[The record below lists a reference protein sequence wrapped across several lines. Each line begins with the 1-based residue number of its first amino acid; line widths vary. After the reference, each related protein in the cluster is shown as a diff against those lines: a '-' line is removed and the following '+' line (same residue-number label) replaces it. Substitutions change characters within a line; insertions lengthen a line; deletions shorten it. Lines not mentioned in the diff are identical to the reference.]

1 MEEVNNNIWKIIDC
15 YFRDNP
21 QSLVRHHTESFN
33 DFFKRDIFR
42 IVKEMNPM
50 KIVSKLDET
59 SGDFMC
65 TCNLYIGGKDGTRL
79 YFAKPT
85 IYDDNTGTNPPHYM
99 FPNEA
104 RLRNMTYSMTI
115 HYDIEVEVLNTL
127 NSGELAD
134 LMKRGGNAAAVEEV
148 LDGHTFQNIKND
160 PEFLAKIEEKAKA
173 ANDDDI
179 RDYKGGSIETTSN
192 KETIIDSSPVVGGS
206 GKGKKSSAKPLTV
219 SEHINI
225 KESVVGA
232 NVQKTNFIIEK
243 ILLGRF
249 PIMVQS
255 DFCILS
261 GLSREMRF
269 NMGECR
275 NDQGGYFII
284 DGKEK
289 SIVPQEKFGDNMLR
303 INKSSMEEILY
314 SAEIKSVSEDASK
327 PVRSLRIDLVAPTSK
342 YTNKNI
348 VVSIPNVRKP
358 VPLFIV
364 FRALGI
370 TTDKEIIEACLL
382 DIDKYSGLVDLFI
395 PSVHDAGPIM
405 TRTNAL
411 QYIAQLAKVK
421 TTDNALL
428 ILTDYLLPHIG
439 ETNFREK
446 AYFLGYMTQRLLLA
460 YSGLE
465 SPIDRDSYRY
475 KRLELTGT
483 MIYQLFRE
491 YYKAQTKSIHLE
503 FERRLLG
510 DRLNYDSNLEKL
522 IRDNYR
528 DIFSEN
534 RVLEI
539 GFRKAFKGNWGS
551 TEHTKRI
558 GAVQD
563 LNRLSFNSA
572 LSHLR
577 KTNLAVNAGAKLVGP
592 RVLNGSQWGI
602 FDPID
607 TPDGGNIGLHKQLT
621 IMSYVSRNISREPML
636 RWLRKHTDIK
646 PITDYLPKQLATMT
660 KIIVNGYWA
669 GVTNN
674 ALKIVDDIRFYR
686 RIGLLPLSISLCFDI
701 RQNTINLFTDGGR
714 IMRPIFYKHDDTGLM
729 SFAAMDTKAELSW
742 RNLVNGFNAL
752 RKDAPTGPNYE
763 YFYELGDIYDIP
775 ADSDGNP
782 YQYQRFMDK
791 KSVVEYIDP
800 NEEETSLIALKPT
813 QVMTTSAAKSYS
825 NCEIHESLIF
835 GMMSNLIIYPQHNP
849 ASRNS
854 FSCGQSK
861 QAVSLYHTNYN
872 MRMDKTAVILNQGQR
887 PLVKSRFLEYINNE
901 ENSYG
906 ENAIVA
912 IACYTGYNVEDAI
925 LINEGALKRGLFRT
939 TYFSVYETH
948 EEKSAKTNSFK
959 KFGNI
964 EASQKAVVGLK
975 AGYDY
980 SQLDEN
986 GLVKEGT
993 QIDEKVVLI
1002 GCMSGTND
1010 ADSSLHDESKM
1021 TKKGQL
1027 GVVDK
1032 TFITEGE
1039 EGTRIAKVRIR
1050 EERMPAIGDKMASR
1064 SGQKGTIGMIIREAD
1079 MPFTSNGVRPD
1090 LIINPHAIPTR
1101 MTIGQLV
1108 ECIVGKAC
1116 VFNGSHGDCTAF
1128 MADDSQ
1134 LASFG
1139 RLLTKSGFHSS
1150 GNEVLYNGMT
1160 GEQIESEIFMGPTYY
1175 MRLKHMVKDKVNF
1188 RATGPRTQ
1196 LTRQPVSGRA
1206 NDGGLRIG
1214 EMERDAIISHGAT
1227 DFLRES
1233 MLVRGDQY
1241 YMAVCNKTGG
1251 VAIYNPEKNLFLS
1264 PLADGPIKYTD
1275 ALDGKSMNV
1284 EQVTKYGRSFSIVR
1298 VPYVFK
1304 LFMQELQTMNIRMA
1318 LITED
1323 NVNQF
1328 DSMNFSANISLLSG
1342 LKTPNDIIKQIIE
1355 NKDADEIVKR
1365 NKNVFR
1371 KIGEQKYT
1379 PDYDKPDV
1387 SPTISPSVAQRTASI
1402 GEARTQVEEETY
1414 VEAWHNVPEA
1424 PYDNMYGSPEGSPV
1438 ANPYGSPEGSPVAN
1452 PYGSP
1457 EGSPLGT
1464 PDLRVPGIVFAD
1476 SVNNLPPGYNSE
1488 GKVLYNEETGAD
1500 YIFDPSIGHY
1510 IDPLTQKIVIRK
1522 DFVQQQQQPTFKI
1535 GDIVYLISSASS
1547 PNQWTITNIMDK
1559 NIILEN
1565 TGTKAAKVVSAD
1577 EITHT
1582 PPMSG
1587 GAVQQTSRSAIH
1599 EGTPS
1604 GITFAPNI
1612 IIASGDNSQIT
1623 APKPVINE
1631 QPHIDFDKPLIKTTQ
1646 TTGSSS
1652 DNSYSNDSLSGD
1664 KSSGDKS
1671 SSQDLSSGDLST
1683 GGFVVKMV

>member
-85 IYDDNTGTNPPHYM
+85 IYDDNTGSNPPHYM

-134 LMKRGGNAAAVEEV
+134 LMKRGGNAAAEEV
-148 LDGHTFQNIKND
+148 LDEHKFKNIKND
-160 PEFLAKIEEKAKA
+160 PEFLAKIEEKAQSA
-173 ANDDDI
+173 DNDDV
-179 RDYKGGSIETTSN
+179 RDYKGGEEGVSN
-192 KETIIDSSPVVGGS
+192 TPLDKLVTMGGS
-206 GKGKKSSAKPLTV
+206 GKGKKTSAKPLTV

-225 KESVVGA
+225 KESVIGA
-232 NVQKTNFIIEK
+232 NIQKTNFTIEK

-382 DIDKYSGLVDLFI
+382 DIDKYSSLVDLFI

-465 SPIDRDSYRY
+465 TPIDRDSYRY

-491 YYKAQTKSIHLE
+491 YYKAQTKAIHLE

-522 IRDNYR
+522 VRDNYR

-534 RVLEI
+534 RVLET

-621 IMSYVSRNISREPML
+621 IMSYVSRSISREPLL

-646 PITDYLPKQLATMT
+646 PNTDYLPKQLATMT
-660 KIIVNGYWA
+660 KIVVNGYWA
-669 GVTNN
+669 GVTHD

-686 RIGLLPLSISLCFDI
+686 RIGLLPLSLSVCFDI

-729 SFAAMDTKAELSW
+729 SFTALDQKTDLTW
-742 RNLVNGFNAL
+742 RNLVNGFNAV

-782 YQYQRFMDK
+782 YQYQRFIDK

-800 NEEETSLIALKPT
+800 NEEETSLIALKPA
-813 QVMTTSAAKSYS
+813 QVMTTSASKSYS

-964 EASQKAVVGLK
+964 EASQKVVVGLK

-993 QIDEKVVLI
+993 QIDDKVVLI

-1010 ADSSLHDESKM
+1010 ADSNLHDESKT

-1128 MADDSQ
+1128 TADDSQ

-1160 GEQIESEIFMGPTYY
+1160 GQQIESEIFMGPTYY

-1251 VAIYNPEKNLFLS
+1251 VAIYNPEKNLFIS

-1342 LKTPNDIIKQIIE
+1342 LETPNDIVKQIIE
-1355 NKDADEIVKR
+1355 NKDADEMVKR
-1365 NKNVFR
+1365 NKQVFR
-1371 KIGEQKYT
+1371 KRGEQNYS
-1379 PDYDKPDV
+1379 PEYAKPDLSLETTPLLSRTPLMPTSRV
-1387 SPTISPSVAQRTASI
+1387 EAKSPF
-1402 GEARTQVEEETY
+1402 EEEEPY
-1414 VEAWHNVPEA
+1414 VEAWHRESST
-1424 PYDNMYGSPEGSPV
+1424 PYADTYDEYIS
-1438 ANPYGSPEGSPVAN
+1438 AKRA
-1452 PYGSP
+1452 
-1457 EGSPLGT
+1457 
-1464 PDLRVPGIVFAD
+1464 PGIVYTD
-1476 SVNNLPPGYNSE
+1476 SVQNLPPGYNTN
-1488 GKVLYNEETGAD
+1488 GIVLYNEETYDD
-1500 YIFDPSIGHY
+1500 YVFDPTIGHY
-1510 IDPLTQKIVIRK
+1510 IDPLTRKIVIRK
-1522 DFVQQQQQPTFKI
+1522 DFVQQQPAFKI
-1535 GDIVYLISSASS
+1535 GDIVYLIASAAS
-1547 PNQWTITNIMDK
+1547 PNQWTIKNIMDK

-1565 TGTKAAKVVSAD
+1565 TGTGAAKVVSAD

-1582 PPMSG
+1582 PPISG
-1587 GAVQQTSRSAIH
+1587 GAVPQTSEPAINNGIPS
-1599 EGTPS
+1599 GTPS

-1612 IIASGDNSQIT
+1612 IIASGDNS
-1623 APKPVINE
+1623 
-1631 QPHIDFDKPLIKTTQ
+1631 HIDFDKPLIKKTPESTTISSSANDLSR
-1646 TTGSSS
+1646 GSSS
-1652 DNSYSNDSLSGD
+1652 AGTNSSNGD
-1664 KSSGDKS
+1664 LSSGDLS
-1671 SSQDLSSGDLST
+1671 SGDLSTGDLST

>member
-85 IYDDNTGTNPPHYM
+85 IYDDNTGSNPPHYM

-115 HYDIEVEVLNTL
+115 HYDVEVEVLNTL

-134 LMKRGGNAAAVEEV
+134 LMKRGGNAVAEEV
-148 LDGHTFQNIKND
+148 LDEHKFQNIKND

-179 RDYKGGSIETTSN
+179 RDYKGVTTDTVQDKSSI
-192 KETIIDSSPVVGGS
+192 VGGS
-206 GKGKKSSAKPLTV
+206 GKGKKSSAKPLSV

-303 INKSSMEEILY
+303 INKSSMDEILY

-370 TTDKEIIEACLL
+370 TTDKEIIETCLL
-382 DIDKYSGLVDLFI
+382 DIDKYSSLVDLFI

-491 YYKAQTKSIHLE
+491 YYKAQTKAVHLE

-534 RVLEI
+534 RVLET

-621 IMSYVSRNISREPML
+621 IMSYVSRSISREPLL
-636 RWLRKHTDIK
+636 RWLQKHTDIK

-660 KIIVNGYWA
+660 KIVVNGYWA

-686 RIGLLPLSISLCFDI
+686 RIGLLPLSISVCFDI

-714 IMRPIFYKHDDTGLM
+714 IMRPIFYKHAETGLM
-729 SFAAMDTKAELSW
+729 SFAAMDTKTELSW
-742 RNLVNGFNAL
+742 RNLVNGFNTL

-782 YQYQRFMDK
+782 YQYQRFIDK
-791 KSVVEYIDP
+791 KSVIEYIDP

-813 QVMTTSAAKSYS
+813 QVMTTSSAKSYS

-948 EEKSAKTNSFK
+948 EEKSVKTNSFK

-964 EASQKAVVGLK
+964 EASQKVVVGLK

-980 SQLDEN
+980 SKLDEN

-1010 ADSSLHDESKM
+1010 ADSGLHDESKM

-1027 GVVDK
+1027 GIVDK

-1050 EERMPAIGDKMASR
+1050 EERIPAIGDKMASR

-1160 GEQIESEIFMGPTYY
+1160 GQQIESEIFMGPTYY

-1342 LKTPNDIIKQIIE
+1342 LKTPNDIVKQMIE
-1355 NKDADEIVKR
+1355 NKDAEEIVKR
-1365 NKNVFR
+1365 NKQVFR
-1371 KIGEQKYT
+1371 KIGKQEYT
-1379 PDYDKPDV
+1379 PEYAKPDV
-1387 SPTISPSVAQRTASI
+1387 LPTITPPNPSNVGI
-1402 GEARTQVEEETY
+1402 LEAKMPLEEDVY
-1414 VEAWHNVPEA
+1414 VEAWPETS
-1424 PYDNMYGSPEGSPV
+1424 YD
-1438 ANPYGSPEGSPVAN
+1438 NPYGSPVASPVDN

-1457 EGSPLGT
+1457 VDNPYGSPISESSI
-1464 PDLRVPGIVFAD
+1464 RVPGIVFTD
-1476 SVNNLPPGYNSE
+1476 SVNNLPPGYSSQ
-1488 GKVLYNEETGAD
+1488 GKVLYDEETGAD
-1500 YIFDPSIGHY
+1500 YLFDPSIGHY

-1522 DFVQQQQQPTFKI
+1522 DFVQQQQPTFKI
-1535 GDIVYLISSASS
+1535 GDTVYLTSSASS
-1547 PNQWTITNIMDK
+1547 PNQWTIKNIMDK

-1565 TGTKAAKVVSAD
+1565 ISTKAAKVVSAD

-1587 GAVQQTSRSAIH
+1587 GTVQQTSEPMIN
-1599 EGTPS
+1599 GGIPS

-1623 APKPVINE
+1623 APKPNMNE
-1631 QPHIDFDKPLIKTTQ
+1631 QPHIDFDQPLIKKF
-1646 TTGSSS
+1646 GSNSS
-1652 DNSYSNDSLSGD
+1652 TRDSSTRD
-1664 KSSGDKS
+1664 SSTS
-1671 SSQDLSSGDLST
+1671 DLST
-1683 GGFVVKMV
+1683 RDSSTSDLSTSDSSTNDLSKGGFIVKMV

>member
-1 MEEVNNNIWKIIDC
+1 MEDINNNVWKVIDC

-21 QSLVRHHTESFN
+21 QSLVRHHTESYN

-42 IVKEMNPM
+42 IVKDMNPI
-50 KIVSKLDET
+50 KFVSKLDEST
-59 SGDFMC
+59 GEFMC

-85 IYDDNTGTNPPHYM
+85 IYDDNTGNTPPHYM

-104 RLRNMTYSMTI
+104 RLRNMTYAMTI
-115 HYDIEVEVLNTL
+115 HYDVEVEVLNTL
-127 NSGELAD
+127 NSAEIAD
-134 LMKRGGNAAAVEEV
+134 LMKRGGSGNTEY
-148 LDGHTFQNIKND
+148 DGGDIQRFVNMKSD
-160 PEFLAKIEEKAKA
+160 PDVIAKIEERV
-173 ANDDDI
+173 NSDVHGGGDVH
-179 RDYKGGSIETTSN
+179 DYENTLNGDALNGGSREAS
-192 KETIIDSSPVVGGS
+192 KKASS
-206 GKGKKSSAKPLTV
+206 SSSTAKPLTV

-225 KESVVGA
+225 KQSVSGT
-232 NVQKTNFIIEK
+232 NVQKTNFTLEK
-243 ILLGRF
+243 MLLGRF

-255 DFCILS
+255 DFCILA
-261 GLSREMRF
+261 GLPREMRF

-275 NDQGGYFII
+275 NDYGGYFII

-289 SIVPQEKFGDNMLR
+289 SVVPQEKFGDNMLR
-303 INKSSMEEILY
+303 INKSTSEDSLY
-314 SAEIKSVSEDASK
+314 SAEIKSVSEDPSK
-327 PVRSLRIDLVAPTSK
+327 PVRSLRIDLVAPTKK

-370 TTDKEIIEACLL
+370 TSDKEIIEACLL
-382 DIDKYSGLVDLFI
+382 DLDKYASIIDHFI
-395 PSVHDAGPIM
+395 PSVHDAGPVM

-411 QYIAQLAKVK
+411 QYIALLAKVK

-428 ILTDYLLPHIG
+428 ILTDYFLPHIG

-446 AYFLGYMTQRLLLA
+446 AYFLGYMTNRMLMA
-460 YSGLE
+460 YSGLD

-483 MIYQLFRE
+483 MLYDLFSE
-491 YYKAQTKSIHLE
+491 YYKAQNKAIHLG
-503 FERRLLG
+503 FERQLLG
-510 DRLNYDSNLEKL
+510 DRLNYDNNLEKL

-528 DIFSEN
+528 AIFSEN
-534 RVLEI
+534 RVLET

-621 IMSYVSRNISREPML
+621 IMSYVTRNISREPML
-636 RWLRKHTDIK
+636 MWLRKYTDMR
-646 PITDYLPKQLATMT
+646 PNTDYRPKQLSTMT
-660 KIIVNGYWA
+660 KIMVNGYWA
-669 GVTNN
+669 GVSND
-674 ALKIVDDIRFYR
+674 ALKIVADIRFYR
-686 RIGLLPLSISLCFDI
+686 RIGLLPLSVSVCFAI
-701 RQNTINLFTDGGR
+701 RHNTINIFTDGGR
-714 IMRPIFYKHDDTGLM
+714 IMRPIFYKHDETGLM
-729 SFAAMDTKAELSW
+729 SFSAIEPKTQLSW
-742 RNLVNGFNAL
+742 RKLVNGFNPV
-752 RKDAPTGPNYE
+752 KKGAPETPNYE
-763 YFYELGDIYDIP
+763 YFYDLGEIYEIP

-782 YQYQRFMDK
+782 YQYQRFIDK
-791 KSVVEYIDP
+791 KSVIEYVDP
-800 NEEETSLIALKPT
+800 NEEETSLIALKPE
-813 QVMTTSAAKSYS
+813 QVVTVAAAKSYT

-887 PLVKSRFLEYINNE
+887 PLVKTRFLEYINNE

-925 LINEGALKRGLFRT
+925 LVNEGAIKRGLFRT

-948 EEKSAKTNSFK
+948 EEKSAKTNSYK

-964 EASQKAVVGLK
+964 EASEKMVLGIKL
-975 AGYDY
+975 GYDY
-980 SQLDEN
+980 SKLDEN
-986 GLVKEGT
+986 GLVREGT
-993 QIDEKVVLI
+993 EIDEKVVLI
-1002 GCMSGTND
+1002 GCMSGT
-1010 ADSSLHDESKM
+1010 DEAGSDPYDCSKT

-1027 GVVDK
+1027 GTVDK

-1050 EERMPAIGDKMASR
+1050 EERLPAIGDKMASR
-1064 SGQKGTIGMIIREAD
+1064 SGQKGTIGMVIREAD
-1079 MPFTSNGVRPD
+1079 MPFTRNGLRPD
-1090 LIINPHAIPTR
+1090 LIINPHALPTR

-1108 ECIVGKAC
+1108 ECIIGKAC
-1116 VFNGSHGDCTAF
+1116 LVNGAHGDCTAF
-1128 MADDSQ
+1128 TSDDSQ

-1139 RLLTKSGFHSS
+1139 RILSKAGLHSS

-1160 GEQIESEIFMGPTYY
+1160 GEKIESEIFMGPTYY

-1214 EMERDAIISHGAT
+1214 EMERDAVISHGAT

-1233 MLVRGDQY
+1233 MLVRGDQF

-1251 VAIYNPEKNLFLS
+1251 IAVYNPEKNLFLS
-1264 PLADGPIKYTD
+1264 PLADGPVKYAD
-1275 ALDGKSMNV
+1275 SLDGKTMNV
-1284 EQVTKYGRSFSIVR
+1284 EQITKYGRSFSIVR
-1298 VPYVFK
+1298 VPYAFK

-1318 LITED
+1318 IITED
-1323 NVNQF
+1323 NVDQF
-1328 DSMNFSANISLLSG
+1328 DSMNFSKNIDLLTNLDKPS
-1342 LKTPNDIIKQIIE
+1342 DVIKQIIE
-1355 NKDADEIVKR
+1355 SQDNEEVRKR
-1365 NKNVFR
+1365 NKQIIRGFKQREQQQAEPIMSKAVAESSNFESSNFESSNFESS
-1371 KIGEQKYT
+1371 KLQDIYKPSSEPAYFEGE
-1379 PDYDKPDV
+1379 
-1387 SPTISPSVAQRTASI
+1387 
-1402 GEARTQVEEETY
+1402 EAYARDDTNDFLKT
-1414 VEAWHNVPEA
+1414 
-1424 PYDNMYGSPEGSPV
+1424 
-1438 ANPYGSPEGSPVAN
+1438 
-1452 PYGSP
+1452 
-1457 EGSPLGT
+1457 
-1464 PDLRVPGIVFAD
+1464 RVPGMIYSAD
-1476 SVNNLPPGYNSE
+1476 VENLPPGYNSQGE
-1488 GKVLYNEETGAD
+1488 TLYNEETGEN
-1500 YIFDPSIGHY
+1500 YPFDSAIGHY
-1510 IDPLTQKIVIRK
+1510 RDPLTGKIVIRK
-1522 DFVQQQQQPTFKI
+1522 DFFKSEKFEYGDTVYFINNQTDPWTVVNIVDNNLVLQNTVDNQVKVAGTGEITHHRTAAPAQTFFNPGSPQMSPPGSPQMSPPGSPPAIVFNPNIIISSGPNSKISAPENISQQQPPNPVI
-1535 GDIVYLISSASS
+1535 ESDGSSASS
-1547 PNQWTITNIMDK
+1547 IAELNFDEPQIK
-1559 NIILEN
+1559 
-1565 TGTKAAKVVSAD
+1565 KAPESTVTSGAALAD
-1577 EITHT
+1577 
-1582 PPMSG
+1582 
-1587 GAVQQTSRSAIH
+1587 GAFI
-1599 EGTPS
+1599 
-1604 GITFAPNI
+1604 
-1612 IIASGDNSQIT
+1612 
-1623 APKPVINE
+1623 
-1631 QPHIDFDKPLIKTTQ
+1631 
-1646 TTGSSS
+1646 
-1652 DNSYSNDSLSGD
+1652 
-1664 KSSGDKS
+1664 
-1671 SSQDLSSGDLST
+1671 
-1683 GGFVVKMV
+1683 VKKI